1 MDNSFANNFIDN
13 KTLSINNSVTFRT
26 ANGHKVEMSK
36 QKIDAV
42 VSKLWSDCEDLK
54 EFGKMTNKIENLVK
68 KDKKE
73 NKQFGTN
80 KQPFD
85 YPKNPSFNYTKNPYF
100 GRRESHLKAKPI
112 AKKSVSEDFQDSD
125 DEWGN
130 DEDDQLLLES
140 AKIVTDN
147 QPKPNVSFK
156 PEPKFMQFNITRK
169 RSLFEPIVSQPPKKY
184 KSSY

>member
-1 MDNSFANNFIDN
+1 MDNPFGKNFIDN
-13 KTLSINNSVTFRT
+13 KTLPSNNSVTFKT

-54 EFGKMTNKIENLVK
+54 EFGKMTNKIEDLVK

-73 NKQFGTN
+73 NKKFGIK

-85 YPKNPSFNYTKNPYF
+85 YPKNPSFNYTKNPFFERKENY
-100 GRRESHLKAKPI
+100 SKAKTPG
-112 AKKSVSEDFQDSD
+112 KKLVSEDFQDSD
-125 DEWGN
+125 DEWG
-130 DEDDQLLLES
+130 DDGDDQLLLES
-140 AKIVTDN
+140 AKIVTEN
-147 QPKPNVSFK
+147 QPKP
-156 PEPKFMQFNITRK
+156 KFMEFNIPRK

-184 KSSY
+184 KSNY